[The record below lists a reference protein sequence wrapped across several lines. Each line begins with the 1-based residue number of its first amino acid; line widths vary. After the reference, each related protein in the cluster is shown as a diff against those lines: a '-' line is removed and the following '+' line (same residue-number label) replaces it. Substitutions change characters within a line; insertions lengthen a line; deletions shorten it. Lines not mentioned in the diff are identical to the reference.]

1 MSSISDRLPVSIN
14 RPVSVVVFAI
24 SALLAIPL
32 FVWLGANPALA
43 AERGPGYGL
52 TAALKFAD
60 ANAYCVQLTRPSP
73 VGKETRELRAGEP
86 LPEPL
91 SGMTEDD
98 RARLHWAV
106 ATTGASTDPRDTA
119 AVALYAWHLAEPR
132 VFKNYGADT
141 GALMNAIP
149 ANEVEQV
156 RSRFKQLQTDGSKV
170 RAARISGS
178 VTVQLR
184 PIDGELQLQVSQP
197 PRHSEVRVELIGA
210 EFPDGARQRSFG
222 TATTVA
228 LQQLEAEPTIAT
240 PLHTSATDGT
250 HSGIVARAQGER
262 TVTASY
268 QLQYAPGYWSPDVRP
283 LVTDD
288 AQLIVAA
295 ADEFPKQ
302 RIEMKAESAPAP
314 TVTPAPT
321 PTPGPTPSPTVT
333 PTLTTAPTAPAG
345 NEDDTTATPEPP
357 SEATE
362 PGATEPAAPEPPVTE
377 TEATDSSE
385 PEVSTPEST
394 PSESVPAENV
404 PDDSARAPEPVETDN
419 SSETP
424 QPPVTTEPSAPHTSD
439 PAPVLTSP
447 AVTPTGQPEPQR
459 TSTPSAQSEQQ
470 ASQPSADAPQSQ
482 LPETG
487 ASFDSSSIML
497 PLGLA
502 IALIA
507 LGGYA
512 LTRNRAAGTDTDS
525 GW

>member
-24 SALLAIPL
+24 STLLAIPL

-60 ANAYCVQLTRPSP
+60 ANAYCVQLSRPSP
-73 VGKETRELRAGEP
+73 VGKETRELRADEP

-156 RSRFKQLQTDGSKV
+156 RSRFKQLQTDGSKM

-184 PIDGELQLQVSQP
+184 RIDGELQLHVSQP
-197 PRHSEVRVELIGA
+197 PRHSEVRVELVGA
-210 EFPDGARQRSFG
+210 EFPDGVQQRSFAS
-222 TATTVA
+222 ATTVT
-228 LQQLEAEPTIAT
+228 LQQLAAEPTIAT

-295 ADEFPKQ
+295 ADGFPKQ
-302 RIEMKAESAPAP
+302 RIEVKEESAPAP
-314 TVTPAPT
+314 TATPTLTPT
-321 PTPGPTPSPTVT
+321 PTSTPTPTPTVT
-333 PTLTTAPTAPAG
+333 PTPTP
-345 NEDDTTATPEPP
+345 T
-357 SEATE
+357 ATE
-362 PGATEPAAPEPPVTE
+362 PTGDDGDATAAPEPPATE
-377 TEATDSSE
+377 TETTAPPE

-394 PSESVPAENV
+394 PSESVPDENV
-404 PDDSARAPEPVETDN
+404 PDDSTRAPESAEPDS
-419 SSETP
+419 SSEAS
-424 QPPVTTEPSAPHTSD
+424 QPPATTESAAPRTSD

-447 AVTPTGQPEPQR
+447 AVTPTGQPEPQQ
-459 TSTPSAQSEQQ
+459 TSAQSGHTEERPG
-470 ASQPSADAPQSQ
+470 QPSADAPQSQ

-502 IALIA
+502 IVLIA

-512 LTRNRAAGTDTDS
+512 LTRNRAAGTDTDN

>member
-1 MSSISDRLPVSIN
+1 MSSISDRLPVSIK

-32 FVWLGANPALA
+32 FVWLGASPALA

-60 ANAYCVQLTRPSP
+60 ANAYCVQLSRPSP

-132 VFKNYGADT
+132 VFTNYGADT

-156 RSRFKQLQTDGSKV
+156 RSRFRQLQADGSKV

-184 PIDGELQLQVSQP
+184 RIDGELQLRVSQP
-197 PRHSEVRVELIGA
+197 PRHSEVRVELVGA
-210 EFPDGARQRSFG
+210 EFTDGARQRSFA
-222 TATTVA
+222 TATTVT
-228 LQQLEAEPTIAT
+228 LQQLSAEPTIAT

-283 LVTDD
+283 LVTED

-302 RIEMKAESAPAP
+302 RIGVTKESAPTA
-314 TVTPAPT
+314 TPT
-321 PTPGPTPSPTVT
+321 PTPVPTPTPTPSPTVT
-333 PTLTTAPTAPAG
+333 PTPTAPAG
-345 NEDDTTATPEPP
+345 DEGDGTATPEPP
-357 SEATE
+357 A
-362 PGATEPAAPEPPVTE
+362 TE
-377 TEATDSSE
+377 TEATAPPE
-385 PEVSTPEST
+385 PEDSTPETT
-394 PSESVPAENV
+394 PSESVPDESTPDENT
-404 PDDSARAPEPVETDN
+404 PDENTPDENTLAPDPVETD
-419 SSETP
+419 SPSESP
-424 QPPVTTEPSAPHTSD
+424 QPPVTTEPTAPRTSN
-439 PAPVLTSP
+439 PAPVSTSP
-447 AVTPTGQPEPQR
+447 AQTATDQPEAQH
-459 TSTPSAQSEQQ
+459 TSTPSGRSEQQ
-470 ASQPSADAPQSQ
+470 AGKPSANLPQSQ

-487 ASFDSSSIML
+487 ASFDSSTIML

-512 LTRNRAAGTDTDS
+512 LTRNRAAGTDTDN